1 MSMNG
6 YNVLKHRRA
15 RRIANTSCALRH
27 YRQPSY
33 IDPNCLLSA
42 CEIIRRA
49 KDNMKAWAF
58 ARYSSKF
65 VSAMCISRGELERRE
80 GMHAFLR
87 QGTSPS
93 QQGRQRTLIDR
104 GNQARGEKG
113 MQGEWYFPYAI
124 SSALPSSQWSSV
136 IWRLCTQCL

>member
-1 MSMNG
+1 MSLNE
-6 YNVLKHRRA
+6 YNVLEHRSA
-15 RRIANTSCALRH
+15 RRIAYTSCALRH
-27 YRQPSY
+27 YRQPPY
-33 IDPNCLLSA
+33 FDPNYLPSA
-42 CEIIRRA
+42 CDIIRRA

-58 ARYSSKF
+58 ARYSPKF
-65 VSAMCISRGELERRE
+65 VGAVCISRGEVERRE

-104 GNQARGEKG
+104 GNQANGEKG
-113 MQGEWYFPYAI
+113 RYEERYFPYAI
-124 SSALPSSQWSSV
+124 SSALPSSQWSGV